1 MTCEVGME
9 DDEKNEKDQT
19 PKAWIA
25 AVLPRE
31 AALSL
36 VRAARLARTLPIG
49 SLARAQAIRNAEK
62 KAKSEY
68 PRLFRDD
75 DSYGKR

>member
-1 MTCEVGME
+1 MSDAAETQTKE
-9 DDEKNEKDQT
+9 DDSQAED
-19 PKAWIA
+19 WIA

-31 AALSL
+31 TALSL

>member
-1 MTCEVGME
+1 MSDAAENQTQE
-9 DDEKNEKDQT
+9 DGQAED
-19 PKAWIA
+19 WIA
-25 AVLPRE
+25 ELLPRE
-31 AALSL
+31 TALSL

-62 KAKSEY
+62 KAKSQY
-68 PRLFRDD
+68 PQFFRND

>member
-1 MTCEVGME
+1 MSNAT
-9 DDEKNEKDQT
+9 EKTQENTEAET
-19 PKAWIA
+19 WIA
-25 AVLPRE
+25 EVLPRD

-36 VRAARLARTLPIG
+36 VRAARLARTLPVS

>member
-1 MTCEVGME
+1 MSDAAETQTKE
-9 DDEKNEKDQT
+9 DSQAET
-19 PKAWIA
+19 W
-25 AVLPRE
+25 VSTLLPRE

-36 VRAARLARTLPIG
+36 VRAARLARTLPVS

-75 DSYGKR
+75 DCYGKR

>member
-1 MTCEVGME
+1 MSDAAENQSQQE
-9 DDEKNEKDQT
+9 DTQAET
-19 PKAWIA
+19 W
-25 AVLPRE
+25 VSTLLPRE

-36 VRAARLARTLPIG
+36 VRAARLARTLQVS

-62 KAKSEY
+62 KAKSQY

-75 DSYGKR
+75 DCYGKR

>member
-1 MTCEVGME
+1 MSDAAETQTKE
-9 DDEKNEKDQT
+9 DSQAED
-19 PKAWIA
+19 WIA

-31 AALSL
+31 TALSL
-36 VRAARLARTLPIG
+36 VRAARLARTLPVS

-62 KAKSEY
+62 KAKSQY
-68 PRLFRDD
+68 PQFFRND

>member
-1 MTCEVGME
+1 MSDAAETQTKE
-9 DDEKNEKDQT
+9 DDSQAED
-19 PKAWIA
+19 WIA

-36 VRAARLARTLPIG
+36 VRAARLAKTLPIG

-62 KAKSEY
+62 KAKAQC
-68 PRLFRDD
+68 PRAFRHDD
-75 DSYGKR
+75 GHNQ